1 MKKTT
6 RLRQLINAPEILIMP
21 GVYDCLSARI
31 AEMVGF
37 EAVQVTGFGLSAACL
52 GAPDYGLLTMS
63 EMLDQTRRIVKA
75 VDIPVM
81 ADGDT
86 GFGNPLNVYRMVREL
101 EEMGAAG
108 VNIEDQVFPKR
119 CGHMTGKQVVPLE
132 EAVARIRA
140 AVHARK
146 DPDFIINARTDAIAV
161 LGVEEAVRR
170 GNAYAEAGADLI
182 FVEAPR
188 TVEEIEYVV
197 KNIKAPVS
205 INMLEDGRTPLISAR
220 ELEAMGVARVS
231 APLTPLFAA
240 ASAMEKALRIL
251 KEKGTTRFD
260 RDLFTTFPHFSEIT
274 RLERYRDL
282 ESELLTDLEI
292 KLRYGS
298 SEELQK
304 AKEENR

>member
-37 EAVQVTGFGLSAACL
+37 AAIQVTGFGLSAACL
-52 GAPDYGLLTMS
+52 GAPDYGLLTMT
-63 EMLDQTRRIVKA
+63 EMLEQTRRIVRA
-75 VDIPVM
+75 VAIPVM

-86 GFGNPLNVYRMVREL
+86 GFGNPLNIHRMVQEL
-101 EEMGAAG
+101 EDMGAAG

-140 AVHARK
+140 AVHARR

-170 GNAYAEAGADLI
+170 GNAYAGAGADLI

-188 TVEEIEYVV
+188 SVEEIAYVV

-205 INMLEDGRTPLISAR
+205 INMLEDGRTPLIGAA
-220 ELEAMGVARVS
+220 ELEKMGVARVS

-240 ASAMEKALRIL
+240 ARAMEEALRIL
-251 KEKGTTRFD
+251 KEKGTTAFNRE
-260 RDLFTTFPHFSEIT
+260 LFTTFPHFSEIT
-274 RLERYRDL
+274 GLERYREL
-282 ESELLTDLEI
+282 ESALLTDLEI

-298 SEELQK
+298 NEALLR